1 MAVWPALLPQCPLRE
16 GYQATEGWAVIQ
28 APVEGPQLTRL
39 RYTATPRPR
48 VASFYLD
55 TNALRATWETFYY
68 TTIAQGALPFDA
80 AFEGGGTVYEY
91 RIVGAPE
98 IAPMGKKG
106 AWRLSMQLVRLP

>member
-16 GYQATEGWAVIQ
+16 GYQATEGWGVIQ

-48 VASFYLD
+48 LASFYLD
-55 TNALRATWETFYY
+55 TNALRAEWETFYY

-80 AFEGGGTVYEY
+80 AFEGTEAVHEY

-98 IAPMGKKG
+98 VAPMGVG
-106 AWRLSMQLVRLP
+106 WRLTMQLVRLP